1 MLRSMAGQEEGRR
14 GSPGSGRHIPR
25 LKPEDT
31 IESDSESFATTDD
44 DRRSPNG
51 IKADAFSPGYFDR
64 FFKQE
69 KILGKGGKGVV
80 LLVKHIL
87 DGVELG
93 KFACKRV
100 PVGGF
105 IGSHR

>member
-1 MLRSMAGQEEGRR
+1 MLIVGSMAGQEGGRR
-14 GSPGSGRHIPR
+14 GGAGSGRHIPR

-31 IESDSESFATTDD
+31 IESDSESFAEE
-44 DRRSPNG
+44 DRRSPDG

-80 LLVKHIL
+80 LLVRHFL
-87 DGVELG
+87 DGVDLG
-93 KFACKRV
+93 RFACKRV

-105 IGSHR
+105 T